1 MRVENL
7 NLRTMSSV
15 NLFYVTS
22 WFLKVTINGGY
33 LPYFRQYLLM
43 NKSRHRSPPPRLKP
57 ELLIAQQPHLSN
69 PTFSY
74 LGLNPNKKISI
85 ISYIVTRHTCPF
97 CVIYSTYRDR
107 YAHCTCS
114 GANVRVSGKNKMWWE
129 FMPNAY
135 RYQHFANYLLCS
147 NFLPLFE
154 CFYIPFHIVG
164 HNFR

>member
-74 LGLNPNKKISI
+74 LGLNPNKKFQLSC
-85 ISYIVTRHTCPF
+85 YIVTNLQGIRALFASYTVPTATGMHIAHAVAPMCEWVAKIKCGGNSCQMRTGTNILPTTYF
-97 CVIYSTYRDR
+97 VVIS
-107 YAHCTCS
+107 CL
-114 GANVRVSGKNKMWWE
+114 
-129 FMPNAY
+129 FLNA
-135 RYQHFANYLLCS
+135 FTS
-147 NFLPLFE
+147 LFT
-154 CFYIPFHIVG
+154 
-164 HNFR
+164 

>member
-7 NLRTMSSV
+7 KLRTMSSV

-74 LGLNPNKKISI
+74 LGLNPNKKISNYQLFRYWACVPFLRHI
-85 ISYIVTRHTCPF
+85 QYLPRPVCTIAHAVAPMCEWVAKIKCGGNSCQMRTGTNILPTTYFVVISCLF
-97 CVIYSTYRDR
+97 L
-107 YAHCTCS
+107 
-114 GANVRVSGKNKMWWE
+114 
-129 FMPNAY
+129 NA
-135 RYQHFANYLLCS
+135 FTS
-147 NFLPLFE
+147 LFT
-154 CFYIPFHIVG
+154 
-164 HNFR
+164 

>member
-7 NLRTMSSV
+7 KLRTMSSV

-69 PTFSY
+69 PTYSY
-74 LGLNPNKKISI
+74 LGLNPNKKNSN
-85 ISYIVTRHTCPF
+85 YQLYRYWAYVPFLRHIQYLPRL
-97 CVIYSTYRDR
+97 V
-107 YAHCTCS
+107 CTCS

-129 FMPNAY
+129 FMSNAY

>member
-7 NLRTMSSV
+7 KLRTMSSV

-107 YAHCTCS
+107 YAHAVAPMCEWVAKIKCGGNSCQMRTGTNILPTTYFVVISCL
-114 GANVRVSGKNKMWWE
+114 
-129 FMPNAY
+129 FLNA
-135 RYQHFANYLLCS
+135 FTS
-147 NFLPLFE
+147 LFT
-154 CFYIPFHIVG
+154 
-164 HNFR
+164 